1 MSQPQQGVVV
11 AKIDPQ
17 GPLAKAGMEVG
28 DIIVDVNGQMISG
41 LDSFAEI
48 IATVPPNERITLVA
62 ADLKKKIIAKIRV
75 KVK

>member
-1 MSQPQQGVVV
+1 
-11 AKIDPQ
+11 
-17 GPLAKAGMEVG
+17 MEVG